1 MKKSHE
7 PLDRLLHAAS
17 RVSPRAVSEPPLGWE
32 ARVLRGVRDQ
42 RSAGMA
48 LAFAAIWRQGVVW
61 AFATAV
67 LVASFSAWN
76 IKAAGI
82 SDPERLA
89 LEPVE
94 LYQVMR

>member
-1 MKKSHE
+1 MKKRHE
-7 PLDRLLHAAS
+7 PLDRLLQAAS
-17 RVSPRAVSEPPLGWE
+17 RVPPRAASEPPLGWE
-32 ARVLRGVRDQ
+32 ARVLQGAREQ
-42 RSAGMA
+42 RSLGVAV
-48 LAFAAIWRQGVVW
+48 AFAAIWRQGVVW